1 MRKVLIAGNWKMNKS
16 PAEAAGLAERIVRKV
31 GDIRY
36 IDIVVC
42 PPFPTLTAVYEK
54 IEESLVRLG
63 AQDLFWEKE
72 GAYTGEVSALM
83 LRESNCRYVII
94 GHSERRIHFG
104 ETDEAVSRKIGAALE
119 WNLIPIICVGE
130 KLQERENGKVEDV
143 ITRQI
148 KGSLSGLNDK
158 NIVKTVLAYEPV
170 WAIGTGKTATPAQ
183 ANEVHGLIRALIGDI
198 FSKEAADQIRI
209 LYGGSVK
216 PDNIRALIA
225 EEHLDGALVG
235 GASLNEHSFV
245 EIVTGCLP
253 DTDGTETETKTETG
267 DNQ

>member
-1 MRKVLIAGNWKMNKS
+1 MMIAGNWKMNKS
-16 PAEAAGLAERIVRKV
+16 PAESAGLAERIVRKV
-31 GDIRY
+31 GDIRHV
-36 IDIVVC
+36 DIVIC
-42 PPFPTLTAVYEK
+42 PSFPALTAAYEK

-83 LRESNCRYVII
+83 LRESGCRYVII

-104 ETDEAVSRKIGAALE
+104 ETDETVSRKIAAALE
-119 WNLIPIICVGE
+119 WNLVPIICVGE
-130 KLQERENGKVEDV
+130 KLEEREKGEVENV
-143 ITRQI
+143 ITKQI
-148 KGSLSGLNDK
+148 KGSLAHLNDE
-158 NIVKTVLAYEPV
+158 NIVKIVLAYEPV

-216 PDNIRALIA
+216 PGNIRALIA

-235 GASLNEHSFV
+235 GASLDEHSFAG
-245 EIVTGCLP
+245 IVTGCLP
-253 DTDGTETETKTETG
+253 DTSGAKTEIG